1 VFEDWQAIH
10 ALLTTYA
17 ELIDRGRFADA
28 AALFEGAIYRVERDD
43 GSLSARY
50 EGAEEVLGFFSATII
65 HADGTPRTRHLVSN
79 VAIELDQDA
88 ATSRCYVTVLQQT
101 DVLPLQPIASG
112 RYVDRFRKESGLWR
126 FEERVVSGFLLGDRS
141 QHVNWS

>member
-1 VFEDWQAIH
+1 VFEDWLAVH

-17 ELIDRGRFADA
+17 ELIDRGRFVDA
-28 AALFEGAIYRVERDD
+28 AALFDAAVYRVERDD

-50 EGAEEVLGFFSATII
+50 EGADEVLGFFSSTII

-79 VAIELDQDA
+79 VAIEIDGDSA
-88 ATSRCYVTVLQQT
+88 SSRCYVTVLQQT
-101 DVLPLQPIASG
+101 DLLPLQPIASG
-112 RYVDRFRKESGLWR
+112 RYVDRFRRETGRWR

-141 QHVNWS
+141 QHVDWS